1 MAEVILR
8 FYEELNDFL
17 PAEKR
22 KRDFAVSFRQPSTV
36 KDVIQSLGVPADAI
50 DLILVN
56 GESVDF
62 SYPLK
67 GGERIS
73 VYPVFESL
81 DIGSVSPLRQD
92 ALRNLR
98 FVTEAELGE
107 LAELLRIFGYD
118 CLYDNDADSKI
129 LVDISV
135 RQGRVLLT
143 QRDALLKHPDIT
155 RAVLV
160 RETDPERQLDEVLK
174 RLDLNVDA
182 GRSS

>member
-1 MAEVILR
+1 VI
-8 FYEELNDFL
+8 E
-17 PAEKR
+17 
-22 KRDFAVSFRQPSTV
+22 
-36 KDVIQSLGVPADAI
+36 SLGVPVDHI

-81 DIGSVSPLRQD
+81 DIGSATQLRSAPLRE
-92 ALRNLR
+92 LR
-98 FVTEAELGE
+98 FVADVKLGE
-107 LAELLRIFGYD
+107 LAKHLRLLGFD
-118 CLYDNDADSKI
+118 CLYHNDTDFKS

-135 RQGRVLLT
+135 KQGRVLLT
-143 QRDALLKHPDIT
+143 RSNTLLKHPDIT

-160 RETDPERQLDEVLK
+160 RERDPDKQLTEVLK
-174 RLDLNVDA
+174 RLDLTEAMKASKSTKSRVPNNKQ
-182 GRSS
+182 GTNSKFQ